1 MRPSDNIEKLI
12 GKLRYKTSA
21 ATHEKVLGNVLQ
33 ALDERQQKESGAARP
48 DIWRTIMNTGTRKFA
63 IAAAI
68 LFAATLTL
76 YFITGPFS
84 TTGKVYAEVAERL
97 HKARTMIYNVTTSTP
112 VEGMPDME
120 MIVVFKEPGLMRMT
134 MPGGYVSVMDSV
146 SGKCLSIIPER
157 KQFVEIDMTSLPGDA
172 GRSQLDAI
180 ERLRTLPDRA
190 DEELG
195 ERETGGRKLQGFRVR
210 EEGVT
215 NTVWIDTGTRELIEV
230 NVEFANAPGMS
241 ATMTGFQF
249 DVDLDD
255 AQFSVNPPAGY
266 SRIGLQVDVSEASEE
281 DLIELL
287 KLWSQ
292 WTVDSTL
299 PPTLNPAE
307 LAKASMELVK
317 AGKIRDESTSE
328 QDRMQHA
335 MLMTRAM
342 MFVMK
347 LPAESWRY
355 AGENVKYGDA
365 STPIFWYQPAGS
377 QTYRV
382 IYGDLSVKDVAPDD
396 LPK

>member
-1 MRPSDNIEKLI
+1 
-12 GKLRYKTSA
+12 
-21 ATHEKVLGNVLQ
+21 
-33 ALDERQQKESGAARP
+33 
-48 DIWRTIMNTGTRKFA
+48 MNTGTRKLA
-63 IAAAI
+63 IAAVI
-68 LFAATLTL
+68 LIAATITL
-76 YFITGPFS
+76 YFIAGPFGA
-84 TTGKVYAEVAERL
+84 TGKVYAEVAERL
-97 HKARTMIYNVTTSTP
+97 HKARTMIYNVTTSPP

-120 MIVVFKEPGLMRMT
+120 MIVAFKEPGLMRMT
-134 MPGGYVSVMDSV
+134 MPGGYISVMDSV

-157 KQFVEIDMTSLPGDA
+157 KQFIEIDMSNPPDDT

-180 ERLRTLPDRA
+180 EKLRTLPERA

-195 ERETGGRKLQGFRVR
+195 ERTMDGRKLQGFRVT

-215 NTVWIDTGTRELIEV
+215 NTVWIDTGTRELVEV
-230 NVEFANAPGMS
+230 NAEFANAPGMS

-255 AQFSVNPPAGY
+255 AQFSLNPPAGY
-266 SRIGLQVDVSEASEE
+266 SRIGLQVDVSEASEQ

-317 AGKIRDESTSE
+317 SGKIRDESTSE
-328 QDRMQHA
+328 QDRMQHT

-355 AGENVKYGDA
+355 AGENAKYGDA
-365 STPIFWYQPAGS
+365 STPVFWYRPEGS
-377 QTYRV
+377 QNYRV
-382 IYGDLSVKDVAPDD
+382 IYGDLSVKDVAQDD